1 MKPVILFSLL
11 ILVVWFVFIRQPE
24 AGWTGQLIFED
35 PAQNSEALPAPWV
48 RGKYT
53 FTPKARY
60 QIKAVVLSAYH
71 YWFGAEEDDLAPYDL
86 ALGWG
91 AMSDAAVI
99 NALKVTQGGRWYNYS
114 WRKNPPLD
122 TGEINLHS
130 SNHHIIPADRKILS
144 KIASIRRLDSV
155 LLKGYLVSISRADG
169 WHWNSSLSREDTG
182 GGSCEVFWV
191 EFAEIT
197 KRP

>member
-1 MKPVILFSLL
+1 MQRILWIVVIGYFLWSLFAPLPKAD
-11 ILVVWFVFIRQPE
+11 WQ
-24 AGWTGQLIFED
+24 GQLIFED
-35 PAQNSEALPAPWV
+35 PAQNSEALPASWV

-60 QIKAVVLSAYH
+60 QIKAVVLSTYH
-71 YWFGAEEDDLAPYDL
+71 YWFGADEDDLAPYDL

-91 AMSDAAVI
+91 GMSDAAVI

-122 TGEINLHS
+122 TGGINSQS
-130 SNHHIIPADRKILS
+130 SNHHIIPADKKILR

-155 LLKGYLVSISRADG
+155 SLKGYLVNISRADG
-169 WHWNSSLSREDTG
+169 WHWNSSLTREDRG

-191 EFAEIT
+191 ESVEIT